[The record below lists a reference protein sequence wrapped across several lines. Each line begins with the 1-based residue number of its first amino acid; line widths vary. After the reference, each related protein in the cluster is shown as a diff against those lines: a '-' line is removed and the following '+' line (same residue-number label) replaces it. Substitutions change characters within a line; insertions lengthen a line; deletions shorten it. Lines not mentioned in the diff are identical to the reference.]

1 MAFTADNRP
10 HTIGDLLVIT
20 GTVENGDTTAD
31 LSAFLSEIF
40 WGQVC
45 GIGALGVAPSNNV
58 GINGTTLNFNNPA
71 VAAGGKLIVIGKR

>member
-20 GTVENGDTTAD
+20 GTVANGDTSAD
-31 LSAFLSEIF
+31 LSAFLSEIL

-45 GIGALGVAPSNNV
+45 NVGALGGAPSNNI
-58 GINGTTLNFNNPA
+58 GINGTTLNFNNPG
-71 VAAGGKLIVIGKR
+71 VAAGGKLFVIGKR